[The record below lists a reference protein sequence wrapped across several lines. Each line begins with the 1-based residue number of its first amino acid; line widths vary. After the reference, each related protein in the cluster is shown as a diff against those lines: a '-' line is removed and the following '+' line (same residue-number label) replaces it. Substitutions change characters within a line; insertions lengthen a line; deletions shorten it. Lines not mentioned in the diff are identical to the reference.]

1 MKIKEM
7 NLHQLE
13 DEINSMEQ
21 SMEISGHG
29 VKDVMYLDALY
40 NEADSR
46 GYDIQSYKSVTLKG
60 DE

>member
-1 MKIKEM
+1 M